1 MVDRG
6 SVGLSVIVNSFGGMD
21 DGDGEVVDDGDGYG
35 YGPTVLTD
43 IVHEGDGGVSLVL
56 FDSDI
61 ILDRIKLN

>member
-21 DGDGEVVDDGDGYG
+21 DVGGDVVDGDG

-43 IVHEGDGGVSLVL
+43 IVHEGDGVVSLVL
-56 FDSDI
+56 FGSDI
-61 ILDRIKLN
+61 ILD

>member
-21 DGDGEVVDDGDGYG
+21 DVGDGDGDVGDG

-43 IVHEGDGGVSLVL
+43 IVHEGDGVVSLVL

-61 ILDRIKLN
+61 ILD

>member
-21 DGDGEVVDDGDGYG
+21 DDGDVVGDVGDG

-43 IVHEGDGGVSLVL
+43 IVHEGDGVVSLVL

-61 ILDRIKLN
+61 ILD

>member
-21 DGDGEVVDDGDGYG
+21 DEVVDDGDGYG
-35 YGPTVLTD
+35 YGYGPTVLMD

-61 ILDRIKLN
+61 VLDRIKLN

>member
-21 DGDGEVVDDGDGYG
+21 DVGGDVVDGDVGDG

-43 IVHEGDGGVSLVL
+43 IVHEGDGVVSLVL
-56 FDSDI
+56 FGSDI
-61 ILDRIKLN
+61 ILD

>member
-21 DGDGEVVDDGDGYG
+21 DVGDGDGDDGDVGDG

-43 IVHEGDGGVSLVL
+43 IVHEGDGVVSLVL

-61 ILDRIKLN
+61 ILD